1 MSVLTDKNE
10 GAYGRGG
17 KGRRASLVTPDLSY
31 AWGGVSYIVVFFTA
45 MELTL
50 TLTHTKYFSRSKC
63 PPNMTSLGW
72 KKKTHRHTQ

>member
-17 KGRRASLVTPDLSY
+17 EGRRASLVTPDPSY
-31 AWGGVSYIVVFFTA
+31 VWGGVSYIIVLFTA

-50 TLTHTKYFSRSKC
+50 TLIQTHTENFSRSKC
-63 PPNMTSLGW
+63 PPKMTSLG
-72 KKKTHRHTQ
+72 